1 MSGSNSTSVKR
12 NLTLFGFFA
21 MTASMVMAVYEYPSF
36 GTSGCACIFFA
47 LLGGIF
53 WFLPMAFMAAEMA
66 SVDGWSTGGV
76 FGWVGNALHS
86 DRLGFMA
93 LFFQWFQIT
102 VGYVTMCYVIIGLLS
117 QIFNWQALN
126 DTAWIKFIAVLIIFG
141 VVTLLQLG
149 GTKYTTIIAKIGF
162 IVGILVSAIIL
173 FIFAIIYLA
182 QGHPVQIKFGASEFF
197 PSFANVGNLTI
208 FATFILAY
216 TGVEASGSHID
227 ELQKPERNYPA
238 AMFILVVIAIV
249 FDSLGGIAVASAIPE
264 ENLSLNSG
272 LFQTLQYLM
281 YKVTGSYILDWL
293 LDIVCILV
301 CFGIV
306 AEIGSWI
313 VGPSAGLRDSAQYG
327 MMPMGIKRVNKH
339 NVPTN
344 VLIINCILVLCWDA
358 LLTFGGSSGA
368 GNVSI
373 LVAETLTTCIYL
385 VTYLFMCASY
395 YTLIFKWKKLHRTY
409 NVPGGIVV
417 KTIVAICGTV
427 TSLFALVVSF
437 FPSSALTPSGQVEY
451 EVLLVI
457 AFIIAIII
465 PIVISAFH
473 KSYVAKI
480 DPSQLK
486 YLTYKMVKMKKAQA
500 QTENAN
506 TDVNANMNA

>member
-1 MSGSNSTSVKR
+1 
-12 NLTLFGFFA
+12 
-21 MTASMVMAVYEYPSF
+21 
-36 GTSGCACIFFA
+36 
-47 LLGGIF
+47 
-53 WFLPMAFMAAEMA
+53 
-66 SVDGWSTGGV
+66 
-76 FGWVGNALHS
+76 
-86 DRLGFMA
+86 
-93 LFFQWFQIT
+93 
-102 VGYVTMCYVIIGLLS
+102 
-117 QIFNWQALN
+117 
-126 DTAWIKFIAVLIIFG
+126 
-141 VVTLLQLG
+141 
-149 GTKYTTIIAKIGF
+149 
-162 IVGILVSAIIL
+162 
-173 FIFAIIYLA
+173 
-182 QGHPVQIKFGASEFF
+182 
-197 PSFANVGNLTI
+197 
-208 FATFILAY
+208 
-216 TGVEASGSHID
+216 
-227 ELQKPERNYPA
+227 
-238 AMFILVVIAIV
+238 
-249 FDSLGGIAVASAIPE
+249 PE

-327 MMPMGIKRVNKH
+327 MMPMGIKKVNKH

-385 VTYLFMCASY
+385 VTYLFMCAAY
-395 YTLIFKWKKLHRTY
+395 YTLIFKWKSLHRTY

-427 TSLFALVVSF
+427 TSIFALVVSF
-437 FPSSALTPSGQVEY
+437 FPSTALTPSGQVEY

-465 PIVISAFH
+465 PIIISAFH
-473 KSYVAKI
+473 KNYVAKI
-480 DPSQLK
+480 DPSQIK
-486 YLTYKMVKMKKAQA
+486 YLTYKMAKMQKAQA
-500 QTENAN
+500 QVPAQN
-506 TDVNANMNA
+506 TNANMNA